1 MPEPTEGPWVAAPVI
16 KGFPQHPGEVR
27 GPHGPVAYVS
37 LAVPIEQRHAT
48 VSLLAAG
55 SEMLEALEAT
65 ISYQERV
72 IRMSPGMVMDPGWIE
87 IIAMVRAAI
96 AKAKGEADA

>member
-27 GPHGPVAYVS
+27 GPNGPVACIS

-48 VSLLAAG
+48 VSVLAAG
-55 SEMLEALEAT
+55 LEMLEKL
-65 ISYQERV
+65 
-72 IRMSPGMVMDPGWIE
+72 IE
-87 IIAMVRAAI
+87 IHAYFIDQFGESEGTEEIAALI
-96 AKAKGEADA
+96 AKPESTEGHRWTA